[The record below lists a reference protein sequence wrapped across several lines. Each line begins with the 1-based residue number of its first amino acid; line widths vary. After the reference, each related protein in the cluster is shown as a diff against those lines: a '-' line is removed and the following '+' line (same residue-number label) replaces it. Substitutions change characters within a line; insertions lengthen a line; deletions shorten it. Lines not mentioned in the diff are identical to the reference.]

1 MTADSSAS
9 ICFSLSS
16 PNTGWLCSEINITL
30 RRRRWWWGTRG
41 NIRDEEIL
49 LKPYLLMKCLISA
62 KSPGDLREISRGGN

>member
-1 MTADSSAS
+1 MVVFRDKYYT
-9 ICFSLSS
+9 
-16 PNTGWLCSEINITL
+16 EEEEEEVVVV
-30 RRRRWWWGTRG
+30 GTRG